1 MANSEV
7 QLMNAKVSDALL
19 KVVEVAE
26 PQQEISVIVTTTA
39 GANLTAL
46 EQKGLKIQYAA
57 KNSPIV
63 SGTLTAAEVNE
74 LSQLDE
80 VERIEPD
87 SEVSASKDEQGPIGS
102 RDGS

>member
-1 MANSEV
+1 MT
-7 QLMNAKVSDALL
+7 AKVSDELL
-19 KVVEVAE
+19 KVVEAAE
-26 PQQEISVIVTTTA
+26 PQQGIAVIVTTTA

-46 EQKGLKIQYAA
+46 EQKGLKIQYAS

-63 SGTLTAAEVNE
+63 SGTLTAAEVNA

-87 SEVSASKDEQGPIGS
+87 SEVWALQGKPRQIGS
-102 RDGS
+102 RDES

>member
-1 MANSEV
+1 MV
-7 QLMNAKVSDALL
+7 AKVSEELL
-19 KVVEVAE
+19 KVVEAAE

-46 EQKGLKIQYAA
+46 AQKGLKIQYAS

-63 SGTLTAAEVNE
+63 SGTLTAAEVNT

-87 SEVSASKDEQGPIGS
+87 REVWALKCEKRHMGS